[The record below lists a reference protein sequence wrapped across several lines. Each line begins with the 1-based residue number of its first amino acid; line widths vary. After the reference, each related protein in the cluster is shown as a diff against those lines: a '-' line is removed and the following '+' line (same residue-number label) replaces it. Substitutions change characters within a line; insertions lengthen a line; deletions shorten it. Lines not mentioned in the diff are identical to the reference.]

1 MKKRGFYPPFGKG
14 DKYPPFPPWQK
25 PCIKF
30 LVKYSN
36 DIIAHFW
43 LESCLHWSIFTFP
56 KILWPQKYL
65 PCVSLAYWLI
75 QKIAVKLVS
84 NREPTITLFQPNH
97 VNFLGRGLLLGTQAL
112 MVILNSDGPI
122 ATGHSRTIN
131 SAPNWNFGNLPHK
144 TLFHIF
150 MASVTNPC
158 DRTTRIPPPPP
169 SSSENSKA

>member
-1 MKKRGFYPPFGKG
+1 MILLHTSDSNPVYIGLYLLF
-14 DKYPPFPPWQK
+14 QK
-25 PCIKF
+25 FFDHKNIY
-30 LVKYSN
+30 LVSY
-36 DIIAHFW
+36 
-43 LESCLHWSIFTFP
+43 
-56 KILWPQKYL
+56 Q
-65 PCVSLAYWLI
+65 LI

-84 NREPTITLFQPNH
+84 NREPNITLFQPNH

-131 SAPNWNFGNLPHK
+131 PAPNWNFGNLPHK